1 MKSNPPCI
9 TYHTTVHSVF
19 VSFSIAYIIID
30 FLFLGACGY
39 YISTE
44 SSPVND
50 LPNHILSPHSLT
62 HTMCFN
68 NCPAYKLIRSVLK
81 NIDKITKEKIKLKH
95 QRMHK
100 YQSSYNKKFKQLV
113 M

>member
-30 FLFLGACGY
+30 SLFLGACGY

-50 LPNHILSPHSLT
+50 LPNHILSPIPL
-62 HTMCFN
+62 HTQCVSTIVL
-68 NCPAYKLIRSVLK
+68 LI
-81 NIDKITKEKIKLKH
+81 N
-95 QRMHK
+95 
-100 YQSSYNKKFKQLV
+100 
-113 M
+113 